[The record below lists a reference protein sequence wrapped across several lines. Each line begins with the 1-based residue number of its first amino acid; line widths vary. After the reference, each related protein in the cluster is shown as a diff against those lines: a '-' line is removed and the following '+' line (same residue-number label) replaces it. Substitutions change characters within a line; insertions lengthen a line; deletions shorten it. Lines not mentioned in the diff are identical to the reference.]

1 MKQLKITITIPCDK
15 GFRNEEQIITEDS
28 TSHELL
34 RNYAN
39 ENMYEIKSEP
49 IQMTNDQLKNRLAH
63 INSDIEIIEETIK
76 RNVPILLNN
85 ESYRDTKV
93 FAKKFSQ
100 NITNIYTA
108 CDLTDDTV
116 EEQWNTHESI
126 LPTYAEYTK
135 DMSLSDKLKMYYD
148 ADLDE
153 PISATKLCEEMADA
167 LSSPTW
173 LDGFELDFENYLKE
187 REYIL

>member
-63 INSDIEIIEETIK
+63 IKNDIEIIEETIE

-85 ESYRDTKV
+85 ESYRNTKV
-93 FAKKFSQ
+93 FAEKLSH
-100 NITNIYTA
+100 NITNIYVA
-108 CDLTDDTV
+108 CDLTDDEV
-116 EEQWNTHESI
+116 ETNWSTHESI
-126 LPTYAEYTK
+126 LPTYAQYTK
-135 DMSLSDKLKMYYD
+135 DMSLADKFKFYFD
-148 ADLDE
+148 TDLDE
-153 PISATKLCEEMADA
+153 TISAADMCKEMADA

-173 LDGFELDFENYLKE
+173 LDGFELDFKNYLKE
-187 REYIL
+187 RDYIR

>member
-1 MKQLKITITIPCDK
+1 
-15 GFRNEEQIITEDS
+15 
-28 TSHELL
+28 
-34 RNYAN
+34 
-39 ENMYEIKSEP
+39 
-49 IQMTNDQLKNRLAH
+49 MTNDQLKNRLAH

-93 FAKKFSQ
+93 FAKKLSQ
-100 NITNIYTA
+100 NITNIYVA

-116 EEQWNTHESI
+116 ETQWSTHESI

-135 DMSLSDKLKMYYD
+135 DISLADKFKFYFD
-148 ADLDE
+148 TDLDE
-153 PISATKLCEEMADA
+153 TISAADMCKEMADA

-173 LDGFELDFENYLKE
+173 LNGFELDFENYLKE
-187 REYIL
+187 REYIR

>member
-1 MKQLKITITIPCDK
+1 MTI
-15 GFRNEEQIITEDS
+15 
-28 TSHELL
+28 
-34 RNYAN
+34 
-39 ENMYEIKSEP
+39 
-49 IQMTNDQLKNRLAH
+49 DQLKNRLAH

-93 FAKKFSQ
+93 FAKKFNQ
-100 NITNIYTA
+100 NIINIYTA

-116 EEQWNTHESI
+116 ETQWGTHESI

-135 DMSLSDKLKMYYD
+135 DMPLADKFKFYFD
-148 ADLDE
+148 TDLNE
-153 PISATKLCEEMADA
+153 TISAADMCEEMADA

-173 LDGFELDFENYLKE
+173 LNGFEKDFENYLKE
-187 REYIL
+187 REYIR

>member
-1 MKQLKITITIPCDK
+1 MTI
-15 GFRNEEQIITEDS
+15 
-28 TSHELL
+28 
-34 RNYAN
+34 
-39 ENMYEIKSEP
+39 
-49 IQMTNDQLKNRLAH
+49 DQLKNRLAH

-93 FAKKFSQ
+93 FAKKFNQ
-100 NITNIYTA
+100 NIINIYTA

-116 EEQWNTHESI
+116 EKHWSTHESI

-135 DMSLSDKLKMYYD
+135 NISLADKFKFYYD
-148 ADLDE
+148 ADLKE
-153 PISATKLCEEMADA
+153 PISATNMCEEMADA

-173 LDGFELDFENYLKE
+173 LNGFEKDFENYLKE
-187 REYIL
+187 REYIR